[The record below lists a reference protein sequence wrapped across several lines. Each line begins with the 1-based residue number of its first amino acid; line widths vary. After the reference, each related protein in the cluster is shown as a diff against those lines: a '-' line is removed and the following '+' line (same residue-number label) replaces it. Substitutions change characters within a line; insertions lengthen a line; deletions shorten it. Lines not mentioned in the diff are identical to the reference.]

1 MMRVLVTGVK
11 GQLGSDIA
19 AELKLRA
26 EECIGADIADFDI
39 TDRGATVGTIKKY
52 MPDCVIHCAAFTDV
66 NGAEEKHGLCERIN
80 VLGTE
85 NVALACNEADAKL
98 IYISTDYVFNGEGM
112 RPYEP
117 NDERDPINFYGMTKS
132 LGEDKVRSIC
142 PKHFI
147 VRTSWVF
154 GKNGTNFV
162 KTMLR
167 LGEQM
172 EGLTVVDDQI
182 GSPTYTPDLARL
194 LCDMAATERY
204 GTYHATNEGFCSWYD
219 FAKKIM
225 ELSGIGCNIKPIASK
240 DYPSPAKRPQNSRLS
255 KEKLVQNGF
264 YKLPPWEDALKR
276 FIKALR

>member
-39 TDRGATVGTIKKY
+39 TDRGATVGAIKKY

-66 NGAEEKHGLCERIN
+66 NGAEEKRGLCERIN

-85 NVALACNEADAKL
+85 NVALACAETGAKL

-117 NDERDPINFYGMTKS
+117 NDERNPINFYGMTKS

>member
-66 NGAEEKHGLCERIN
+66 NGAEEKRGLCERIN

-117 NDERDPINFYGMTKS
+117 NDERNPINFYGMTKS

-154 GKNGTNFV
+154 GKNGNNFV

-225 ELSGIGCNIKPIASK
+225 ELSGIRCNIKPIASK

>member
-1 MMRVLVTGVK
+1 MRVLVTGVK

-66 NGAEEKHGLCERIN
+66 NGAEEKRGLCERIN

-85 NVALACNEADAKL
+85 NVALACAETGAKL

-117 NDERDPINFYGMTKS
+117 DDERDPINFYGMTKS

>member
-1 MMRVLVTGVK
+1 MRVLVTGVK

-66 NGAEEKHGLCERIN
+66 NGAEEKRGLCERIN

-154 GKNGTNFV
+154 GKNGNNFV

-167 LGEQM
+167 FGEQM
-172 EGLTVVDDQI
+172 KGLTVVDDQI

-225 ELSGIGCNIKPIASK
+225 ELSGIGCIVKPIASK

>member
-39 TDRGATVGTIKKY
+39 TDRGATVGAIKKY

-66 NGAEEKHGLCERIN
+66 NGAEEKRGLCERIN

-112 RPYEP
+112 RPYKP
-117 NDERDPINFYGMTKS
+117 NDERNPINFYGMTKS

-225 ELSGIGCNIKPIASK
+225 ELSGIGCIVKPIASK

-276 FIKALR
+276 FIKVLR

>member
-1 MMRVLVTGVK
+1 MRVLVTGVK

-39 TDRGATVGTIKKY
+39 TDRGATVGAIKKY

-66 NGAEEKHGLCERIN
+66 NGAEEKRGLCERIN

-85 NVALACNEADAKL
+85 NVALACAETGAKL

-117 NDERDPINFYGMTKS
+117 DDERDPINFYGMTKS

>member
-66 NGAEEKHGLCERIN
+66 NGAEEKRGLCERIN

-142 PKHFI
+142 PKHF
-147 VRTSWVF
+147 
-154 GKNGTNFV
+154 
-162 KTMLR
+162 
-167 LGEQM
+167 
-172 EGLTVVDDQI
+172 QI
-182 GSPTYTPDLARL
+182 GRA
-194 LCDMAATERY
+194 
-204 GTYHATNEGFCSWYD
+204 H
-219 FAKKIM
+219 
-225 ELSGIGCNIKPIASK
+225 
-240 DYPSPAKRPQNSRLS
+240 
-255 KEKLVQNGF
+255 V
-264 YKLPPWEDALKR
+264 
-276 FIKALR
+276 

>member
-1 MMRVLVTGVK
+1 MRVLVTGVK

-66 NGAEEKHGLCERIN
+66 NGAEEKRGLCERIN

-112 RPYEP
+112 RPYKP
-117 NDERDPINFYGMTKS
+117 NDERNPINFYGMTKS

>member
-66 NGAEEKHGLCERIN
+66 NGAEEKRGLCERIN

-264 YKLPPWEDALKR
+264 CKLPPWEDALKR
-276 FIKALR
+276 FIKVLR

>member
-66 NGAEEKHGLCERIN
+66 NGAEEKRGLCERIN

-85 NVALACNEADAKL
+85 NVAFACNEADAKL

-132 LGEDKVRSIC
+132 LGEDKVRSVC

-154 GKNGTNFV
+154 GKNGNNFV

>member
-39 TDRGATVGTIKKY
+39 TDRGATVGAIKKY

-66 NGAEEKHGLCERIN
+66 NGAEEKRGLCERIN

-85 NVALACNEADAKL
+85 NVALACAETGAKL

-117 NDERDPINFYGMTKS
+117 DDERDPINFYGMTKS

>member
-1 MMRVLVTGVK
+1 MRVLVTGVK

-39 TDRGATVGTIKKY
+39 TDRGATVGAIKKY

-66 NGAEEKHGLCERIN
+66 NGAEEKRGLCERIN

-112 RPYEP
+112 RPYKP
-117 NDERDPINFYGMTKS
+117 NDERNPINFYGMTKS

-225 ELSGIGCNIKPIASK
+225 ELSGIGCIVKPIASK

-276 FIKALR
+276 FIKVLR

>member
-1 MMRVLVTGVK
+1 MRVLVTGVK

-66 NGAEEKHGLCERIN
+66 NGAEEKRGLCERIN

-117 NDERDPINFYGMTKS
+117 DDERDPINFYGMTKS

-154 GKNGTNFV
+154 GKNGNNFV

-167 LGEQM
+167 FGEQM
-172 EGLTVVDDQI
+172 KGLTVVDDQI

-225 ELSGIGCNIKPIASK
+225 ELSGIGCIVKPIASK

>member
-66 NGAEEKHGLCERIN
+66 NGAEEKRGLCERIN

-240 DYPSPAKRPQNSRLS
+240 DYPSPAIRPQNSRLS

>member
-1 MMRVLVTGVK
+1 MRVLVTGVK

-66 NGAEEKHGLCERIN
+66 NGAEEKRGLCERIN

-117 NDERDPINFYGMTKS
+117 NDERNPINFYGMTKS

-225 ELSGIGCNIKPIASK
+225 EFSGIGCIVKPIASK

>member
-19 AELKLRA
+19 AELKLRT

-154 GKNGTNFV
+154 GKNGNNFV

>member
-1 MMRVLVTGVK
+1 MRVLVTGVK

-66 NGAEEKHGLCERIN
+66 NGAEEKRGLCERIN

-112 RPYEP
+112 RPYKP
-117 NDERDPINFYGMTKS
+117 DDERDPINFYGMTKS

>member
-66 NGAEEKHGLCERIN
+66 NGAEEKRGLCERIN

-112 RPYEP
+112 RPYKP
-117 NDERDPINFYGMTKS
+117 NDERNPINFYGMTKS

-276 FIKALR
+276 FIKVLR

>member
-66 NGAEEKHGLCERIN
+66 NGAEEKRGLCERIN

-112 RPYEP
+112 RPYKP
-117 NDERDPINFYGMTKS
+117 NDERNPINFYGMTKS
-132 LGEDKVRSIC
+132 LGEDKVRSVC

>member
-66 NGAEEKHGLCERIN
+66 NGAEEKRGLCERIN

-112 RPYEP
+112 RPYKP
-117 NDERDPINFYGMTKS
+117 NDERNPINFYGMTKS

-240 DYPSPAKRPQNSRLS
+240 DYASPAKRPQNSRLS

>member
-26 EECIGADIADFDI
+26 EECIGTDIADFDI

-66 NGAEEKHGLCERIN
+66 NGAEEKRGLCERIN

-154 GKNGTNFV
+154 GKNGNNFV

-264 YKLPPWEDALKR
+264 YRLPPWEDALKR

>member
-66 NGAEEKHGLCERIN
+66 NGAEEKRGLCERIN

-117 NDERDPINFYGMTKS
+117 NDERNPINFYGMTKS
-132 LGEDKVRSIC
+132 LGEDKVRSVC

-240 DYPSPAKRPQNSRLS
+240 DYPSPAIRPQNSRLS

>member
-1 MMRVLVTGVK
+1 MRVLVTGVK

-66 NGAEEKHGLCERIN
+66 NGAEEKRGLCERIN

-264 YKLPPWEDALKR
+264 CKLPPWEDALKR
-276 FIKALR
+276 FIKVLR

>member
-1 MMRVLVTGVK
+1 MRVLVTGVK

-66 NGAEEKHGLCERIN
+66 NGAEEKRGLCERIN

-112 RPYEP
+112 RPYKP
-117 NDERDPINFYGMTKS
+117 NDERNPINFYGMTKS

-276 FIKALR
+276 FIKVLR

>member
-66 NGAEEKHGLCERIN
+66 NGAEEKRGLCERIN

-85 NVALACNEADAKL
+85 NVALACAETGAKL

-117 NDERDPINFYGMTKS
+117 NDERNPINFYGMTKS

>member
-66 NGAEEKHGLCERIN
+66 NGAEEKRGLCERIN

-117 NDERDPINFYGMTKS
+117 DDERDPINFYGMTKS

-154 GKNGTNFV
+154 GKNGNNFV

-167 LGEQM
+167 FGEQM
-172 EGLTVVDDQI
+172 KGLTVVDDQI

-225 ELSGIGCNIKPIASK
+225 ELSGIGCIVKPIASK

>member
-66 NGAEEKHGLCERIN
+66 NGAEEKRGLCERIN

-117 NDERDPINFYGMTKS
+117 NDERNPINFYGMTKS

-172 EGLTVVDDQI
+172 ERLTVVDDQI

>member
-66 NGAEEKHGLCERIN
+66 NGAEEKRGLCERIN

-112 RPYEP
+112 RPYKP
-117 NDERDPINFYGMTKS
+117 NDERNPINFYGMTKS

>member
-66 NGAEEKHGLCERIN
+66 NGAEEKRGLCERIN

-117 NDERDPINFYGMTKS
+117 NDERNPINFYGMTKS

-240 DYPSPAKRPQNSRLS
+240 DYPSPAIRPQNSRLS

>member
-66 NGAEEKHGLCERIN
+66 NGAEEKRGLCERIN

-85 NVALACNEADAKL
+85 NVALACAETGAKL

-117 NDERDPINFYGMTKS
+117 DDERDPINFYGMTKS

>member
-66 NGAEEKHGLCERIN
+66 NGAEEKRGLCERIN

-117 NDERDPINFYGMTKS
+117 NDERNPINFYGMTKS

-154 GKNGTNFV
+154 GKNGNNFV

-225 ELSGIGCNIKPIASK
+225 ELSGIGCSIKPIASK

>member
-1 MMRVLVTGVK
+1 MRVLVTGVK

-39 TDRGATVGTIKKY
+39 TDRGATVGAIKKY

-66 NGAEEKHGLCERIN
+66 NGAEEKRGLCERIN

-85 NVALACNEADAKL
+85 NVALACAETGAKL

-117 NDERDPINFYGMTKS
+117 DDERDPINFYGMTKS

-225 ELSGIGCNIKPIASK
+225 ELGGIGCNIKPIASK